1 MEAEQFLSAVCRG
14 ELMVAAFVERV
25 EFHARSTPRMENARR
40 LRDDASFFRGR
51 GMGAAHFRKRGMV

>member
-25 EFHARSTPRMENARR
+25 EFHARSTPRWKMRAVFGMTQ
-40 LRDDASFFRGR
+40 FFLE
-51 GMGAAHFRKRGMV
+51 AVEWVPPF